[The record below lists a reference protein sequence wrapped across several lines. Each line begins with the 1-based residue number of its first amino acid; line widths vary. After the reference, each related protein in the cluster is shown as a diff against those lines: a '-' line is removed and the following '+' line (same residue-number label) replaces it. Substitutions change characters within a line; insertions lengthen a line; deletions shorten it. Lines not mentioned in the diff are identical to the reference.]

1 MINDI
6 ATGSDISS
14 PFCDEQNDVKGE
26 SLTQEFTLIF
36 NVPLKYKLNF
46 VTFYKTPRGS
56 RDIARH
62 FL

>member
-1 MINDI
+1 MIIDI

-26 SLTQEFTLIF
+26 SLTQGFSLIF

-46 VTFYKTPRGS
+46 VTFKKTPSGS
-56 RDIARH
+56 GDLALH